1 MKVFHIVIDC
11 QMIPKTAYININFF
25 VNKNVAISLS
35 ELAQADDVFSFK
47 QFLKFQLLCQQHFQ
61 FVSKRQ
67 PSEVLG
73 AFNALDLF

>member
-47 QFLKFQLLCQQHFQ
+47 
-61 FVSKRQ
+61 
-67 PSEVLG
+67 
-73 AFNALDLF
+73 